1 LLAPQSGTDARRHLA
16 RRARRLRDRG
26 EDAWDGLRRE
36 LRRAA
41 RRRGHR
47 HEDEDEGEEQENG

>member
-1 LLAPQSGTDARRHLA
+1 
-16 RRARRLRDRG
+16 LRDRG